1 MNCFDSRLYFFYSN
15 INLPQLLP
23 SHSILIYLF
32 YLSSFL
38 NINREFILPLQRF
51 VFSERHYNKQGNSM
65 SEQRLILA
73 CKQGKLWARKEVY
86 DQYAPSMMALCR
98 RYVSDVED
106 AKEVLQEGF
115 LKIFV
120 EIEQYSGRGSFGG
133 WIRRIFVNTSLDYM
147 RKKNRLKQK
156 ELLMDVQIEYPAT
169 APDVTDINITADELI
184 ECIDELPD
192 AHRIV
197 FNLFA
202 VEGFSHREIAALLN
216 IAESTSR
223 SFFFRARQ
231 SLQKSVKELMDHR

>member
-1 MNCFDSRLYFFYSN
+1 
-15 INLPQLLP
+15 
-23 SHSILIYLF
+23 
-32 YLSSFL
+32 
-38 NINREFILPLQRF
+38 
-51 VFSERHYNKQGNSM
+51 M

-106 AKEVLQEGF
+106 AKDVLQEGF

-120 EIEQYSGRGSFGG
+120 EIGQYSGKGSFGG
-133 WIRRIFVNTSLDYM
+133 WIRKIFVNTSLDYM

-156 ELLMDVQIEYPAT
+156 ELLTDVQMECSENT
-169 APDVTDINITADELI
+169 PDMADITADDLML
-184 ECIDELPD
+184 CISELPD
-192 AHRIV
+192 IHRTV

-202 VEGFSHREIAALLN
+202 VEGFSHKEIGALLH
-216 IAESTSR
+216 IPESTSR

-231 SLQKSVKELMDHR
+231 LLQKRVTQLLEYNR

>member
-1 MNCFDSRLYFFYSN
+1 
-15 INLPQLLP
+15 
-23 SHSILIYLF
+23 
-32 YLSSFL
+32 
-38 NINREFILPLQRF
+38 
-51 VFSERHYNKQGNSM
+51 M

-106 AKEVLQEGF
+106 AKDVLQEGF

-120 EIEQYSGRGSFGG
+120 EIGQYSGKGSFGG
-133 WIRRIFVNTSLDYM
+133 WIRKIFVNTSLDYM

-156 ELLMDVQIEYPAT
+156 ELLTDVQIECSENASDM
-169 APDVTDINITADELI
+169 ADITADDLML
-184 ECIDELPD
+184 CISELPD
-192 AHRIV
+192 IHRTV

-202 VEGFSHREIAALLN
+202 VEGFSHKEIGALLH
-216 IAESTSR
+216 IPESTSR

-231 SLQKSVKELMDHR
+231 LLQKRVTQLLEYNR

>member
-1 MNCFDSRLYFFYSN
+1 
-15 INLPQLLP
+15 
-23 SHSILIYLF
+23 
-32 YLSSFL
+32 
-38 NINREFILPLQRF
+38 
-51 VFSERHYNKQGNSM
+51 M

-106 AKEVLQEGF
+106 AKDVLQEGF

-120 EIEQYSGRGSFGG
+120 EIGQYSGKGSFGG
-133 WIRRIFVNTSLDYM
+133 WIRKIFVNTSLDYM

-156 ELLMDVQIEYPAT
+156 ELLTDVQMECSENT
-169 APDVTDINITADELI
+169 PDMADITADDLML
-184 ECIDELPD
+184 CISELPD
-192 AHRIV
+192 IHRTV

-202 VEGFSHREIAALLN
+202 VEGFSHKEIGALLH
-216 IAESTSR
+216 IPESTSR

-231 SLQKSVKELMDHR
+231 LLQERVTRLMEYNRS

>member
-1 MNCFDSRLYFFYSN
+1 
-15 INLPQLLP
+15 
-23 SHSILIYLF
+23 LI
-32 YLSSFL
+32 
-38 NINREFILPLQRF
+38 IPLQRF
-51 VFSERHYNKQGNSM
+51 AFTERHYNKQGNSM

-106 AKEVLQEGF
+106 AKDVLQEGF

-120 EIEQYSGRGSFGG
+120 EIGQYSGKGSFGG
-133 WIRRIFVNTSLDYM
+133 WIRKIFVNTSLDYM

-169 APDVTDINITADELI
+169 VSDMADINITADELI
-184 ECIDELPD
+184 HCIDELPD
-192 AHRIV
+192 THRTV

-216 IAESTSR
+216 MPESTSR

-231 SLQKSVKELMDHR
+231 LLQKRVKELMDHR

>member
-1 MNCFDSRLYFFYSN
+1 
-15 INLPQLLP
+15 
-23 SHSILIYLF
+23 
-32 YLSSFL
+32 
-38 NINREFILPLQRF
+38 
-51 VFSERHYNKQGNSM
+51 M

-106 AKEVLQEGF
+106 AKDVLQEGF

-120 EIEQYSGRGSFGG
+120 EIGQYSGKGSFGG
-133 WIRRIFVNTSLDYM
+133 WIRKIFVNTSLDYM

-156 ELLMDVQIEYPAT
+156 ELLTDVQIECSENASDM
-169 APDVTDINITADELI
+169 ADITADDLML
-184 ECIDELPD
+184 CISELPGI
-192 AHRIV
+192 HRTV

-202 VEGFSHREIAALLN
+202 VEGFSHKEIGALLH
-216 IAESTSR
+216 IPESTSR

-231 SLQKSVKELMDHR
+231 LLQKRVTQLLEYNR